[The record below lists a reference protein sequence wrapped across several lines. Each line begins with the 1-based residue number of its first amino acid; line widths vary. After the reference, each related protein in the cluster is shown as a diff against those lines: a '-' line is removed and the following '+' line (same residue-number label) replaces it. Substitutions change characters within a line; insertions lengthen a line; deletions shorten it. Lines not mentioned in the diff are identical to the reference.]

1 MSALPPKAY
10 MCSAIALVRFVPIA
24 DIRVNDLPKQKGRL
38 AAAFPKSDG
47 LRLLLPSGL
56 NNWGFALADRSLAD
70 TTSKAKGQYDRAD
83 YNQKFFHEPPISMF
97 YQNLFL
103 SYARIKSSKESDLL
117 CRFAL
122 SCDKNV
128 TRILPRSSAR
138 SASISGHEIIWRR

>member
-1 MSALPPKAY
+1 LECPLYANSGHP
-10 MCSAIALVRFVPIA
+10 R
-24 DIRVNDLPKQKGRL
+24 NDLPKQKSRL

-56 NNWGFALADRSLAD
+56 NNWGFALADRSLAFPD

-83 YNQKFFHEPPISMF
+83 YNQKFFHESPISMF

-103 SYARIKSSKESDLL
+103 SYARIKSSIESNLL

-128 TRILPRSSAR
+128 TRISPAALRVL
-138 SASISGHEIIWRR
+138 HRRLGTRR

>member
-1 MSALPPKAY
+1 MLASECPLSANSGHP
-10 MCSAIALVRFVPIA
+10 R
-24 DIRVNDLPKQKGRL
+24 NDLPKQKGRL

-56 NNWGFALADRSLAD
+56 NNWGFALADRSLAFAD

-83 YNQKFFHEPPISMF
+83 YNQKFFHESPISMF

-103 SYARIKSSKESDLL
+103 SYARIKSSIESDLL
-117 CRFAL
+117 CRFAP

-128 TRILPRSSAR
+128 TRSLPAALRVLHR
-138 SASISGHEIIWRR
+138 YLGTRR